1 MSDRSDV
8 FRKVALERLSS
19 PEQLDELLQVTRL
32 SGWLV
37 LATVALVIAAAGAWA
52 VLGSVPVTSPGEG
65 VLMPAVEPVAVLLP
79 RPALVGE
86 LAVREGDAVVAGQPL
101 ARLHSTAGDGG
112 EGEWWTLTAPA
123 DGRVYEILAAPGDRL
138 ATATPLVRLEP
149 PATPLAAALFL
160 PTHAAPLVTPGMPVR
175 VWPQDDGGG
184 RGARVGG
191 TVARVTA
198 LPASARGL
206 ERQLDDPRLAD
217 RLAARGL
224 WVRVDVRLDERAAA
238 AAGWTPRLAVEGVVV
253 RGRERPI
260 AYIIPWLRGAGGED

>member
-1 MSDRSDV
+1 MTDRSDV

-37 LATVALVIAAAGAWA
+37 LATVGLVIAAAGAWA

-65 VLMPAVEPVAVLLP
+65 VLVPAVEPVAVVVP

-86 LAVREGDAVVAGQPL
+86 LAVREGDAVTAGQPL

-112 EGEWWTLTAPA
+112 EESWTLAAPA

-138 ATATPLVRLEP
+138 ATAAPLVRLEP
-149 PATPLAAALFL
+149 PGTPLTAALFL
-160 PTHAAPLVTPGMPVR
+160 ATHAAPLVTPGMPVR
-175 VWPQDDGGG
+175 VWPRDDGAG

-191 TVARVTA
+191 TVERVAA

-206 ERQLDDPRLAD
+206 ERQLDDPQLAGRLAG
-217 RLAARGL
+217 RGL
-224 WVRVDVRLDERAAA
+224 WVRVDVRLDEGAAA
-238 AAGWTPRLAVEGVVV
+238 AAGWTPRLPVEGVVV

-260 AYIIPWLRGAGGED
+260 AYVVPWLRGVGGEG